1 LLNAMQQ
8 FSVLLILRIPIK
20 ITNVASS
27 FTIPMAIL
35 ITMQAALPDRGD
47 KNVNVNLFSTTI
59 GASYYNPYSGK
70 KYFEQKG
77 GLYPS
82 EKNERSGTYLRSC
95 HLEFTI
101 IIFFEMALLLNREN
115 L

>member
-1 LLNAMQQ
+1 MQQ

-47 KNVNVNLFSTTI
+47 KNVHGNLFSTTI

-82 EKNERSGTYLRSC
+82 EKNERSGTYLSIG
-95 HLEFTI
+95 HVTW
-101 IIFFEMALLLNREN
+101 N
-115 L
+115 LQL